1 MRNLDIHN
9 LLITILAL
17 LLSIIPHEVAH
28 GYMSYKLG
36 DTTAKEDGRLSLNP
50 LNYIDPLGLLSMIL
64 FKFGWAKAVPIDFSR
79 IKGNKNVGI
88 FLISIAGVAMNFI
101 IAFVFSIFL
110 SKALI
115 AKDNFISE
123 ILTEIVWYNV
133 MLGIFNLIP
142 LPPLDGSK
150 IIASFLPYKYQF
162 YFFKYEKYFYIALIA
177 LIFSGFINNI
187 IGPIILKIINF
198 FINVGASFWI
208 NTGLI

>member
-50 LNYIDPLGLLSMIL
+50 LNHIDPLGLLSMIV
-64 FKFGWAKAVPIDFSR
+64 FRFGWAKAVPIDFSR
-79 IKGNKNVGI
+79 IKGNKNLGI
-88 FLISIAGVAMNFI
+88 FLISIAGVTMNFI

-133 MLGIFNLIP
+133 MLGVFNLIP

-162 YFFKYEKYFYIALIA
+162 YFLSMKN
-177 LIFSGFINNI
+177 IFI
-187 IGPIILKIINF
+187 
-198 FINVGASFWI
+198 
-208 NTGLI
+208 

>member
-50 LNYIDPLGLLSMIL
+50 LNHIDPLGLLSMIV
-64 FKFGWAKAVPIDFSR
+64 FRFGWAKAVPIDFSR
-79 IKGNKNVGI
+79 IKGNKNLGI
-88 FLISIAGVAMNFI
+88 FLISIAGVTMNFI

-123 ILTEIVWYNV
+123 ESVIKCISNDRCCAYIV
-133 MLGIFNLIP
+133 IKHIR
-142 LPPLDGSK
+142 K
-150 IIASFLPYKYQF
+150 
-162 YFFKYEKYFYIALIA
+162 E
-177 LIFSGFINNI
+177 
-187 IGPIILKIINF
+187 IILCLKEFSRF
-198 FINVGASFWI
+198 F
-208 NTGLI
+208 LRRL